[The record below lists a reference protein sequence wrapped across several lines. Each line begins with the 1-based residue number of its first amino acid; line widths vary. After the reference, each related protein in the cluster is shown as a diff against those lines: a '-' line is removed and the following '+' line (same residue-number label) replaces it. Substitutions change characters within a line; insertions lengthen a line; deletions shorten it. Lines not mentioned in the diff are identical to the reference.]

1 MTVLPLS
8 FAQRRLWFLERLSGV
23 DATYN
28 LPVVLRLTG
37 SVDTSALCTALADVV
52 ARHESLRTVFPDED
66 GEPYQRILRPQE
78 MAPQLA
84 VVPVGARDLDAAM
97 LAAASAPFEIT
108 HRPPLRAVLFVL
120 AEHESVLLLVLHH
133 IASDG
138 WSMVPL
144 VRDLSAAYRRRAAN
158 GAGPSWGELPVQYA
172 DYALWQVE
180 LLGDADDPDS
190 PRAQQLAYWTNALRG
205 LPETISLPTDRPRP
219 AVASHRGAAV
229 PVDLGRER
237 HRELLALARRHDCT
251 VFMVLHAALVVLL
264 TRMGAGTD
272 IPVGSV
278 VAGRTE
284 QELDDLVGLFVNT
297 LVLRTDMTG
306 DPEFREVLRRVR
318 RVNLEALAH
327 QDLPFD
333 CLVESLNPPRSLAHH
348 PLFQVMLAFEN
359 DMAVQPDFGEVS
371 AVRQEFDVPAAKVD
385 LTLQLRDHHD
395 ATGEPAGVDGILEYA
410 TDLFDERTARAVVAW
425 FVRVLDAVVAEPGVR
440 IGDIGLLSARERRQV
455 LVTWNATDH
464 RLPVTT
470 LHEEIRRQAARSP
483 DSLAVVF
490 GEQRLSYAE
499 LDRCSNRLAHHLV
512 GLGVGPGAVVG
523 VALPRSPGLV
533 VSLLAILKAGGAYL
547 PLDPE
552 HPVSRVAHVL
562 RDARPRCVVAGR
574 ATRAA
579 LPLTGETVV
588 NVDEPG
594 LTTGTASGPEPDL
607 LPRHPAY
614 VMYTSGSTGRP
625 KGVVVSHG
633 AIDNRLRWMQE
644 DCPLTAADRVLHKTP
659 TGFDVSVW
667 ELFWPLR
674 VGATLVVAEPGAHRD
689 PALLARVMA
698 RHGVTIVHFVPSMLG
713 SFLADLAG
721 SPDSA
726 PRRVRRVYCS
736 GEALARETVDEFHR
750 VFPDTELSNLY
761 GPTEAAVDVTA
772 HRCVPGERRA
782 VPIGRP
788 VWNTRVRVLDG
799 HLRLCPVGIVGELYL
814 AGAQL
819 AEGYL
824 DQPALTAARFVA
836 DPYGAEGERMYRTGD
851 LVRWRHDG
859 VLDFLGRDD
868 DQVKLRG
875 QRLELGEIES
885 VLRTDDSVG
894 AACAVVREDGHGG
907 QLLVAYVSPAPG
919 GLRPDPPALR
929 RLLAD
934 RLPAAVVPAAVIVL
948 ASLPVSPNGKL
959 DRAALPAPTM
969 TPAGGRRPGT
979 PREKELARLFEEVL
993 GVDGVGLNDDF
1004 FALGGHSMLVVTLAR
1019 RIRQATG
1026 VDVPVHTI
1034 FRRPTVAALSRR
1046 LAGDGTERD
1055 ADLTLLE
1062 LRHGGTGVPLFFV
1075 HPAAGL
1081 SWCYARVLEHID
1093 PDRPVYGLQARTAD
1107 LPSSVGEM
1115 ADDYVAHV
1123 RRVQPEGPYHVLG
1136 WSFGGNVAHAMA
1148 VRLRAAGE
1156 QVSLLAL
1163 LDSYPNQAREVP
1175 DEREL
1180 LSTAL
1185 WNLLGRPPDEEL
1197 MWERAVEAVR
1207 REYPPLAEVDD
1218 ERIAATLRVGMNN
1231 VRLLASS
1238 VPEIYDG
1245 DLTVVVAERDEPTGA
1260 LPVDA
1265 WRVFATGQVT
1275 VVAVDSGHH
1284 EMFTAAA
1291 AATGAALASILRDT
1305 EPLPTSG
1312 SARE

>member
-8 FAQRRLWFLERLSGV
+8 FAQRRLWFLERLLGAN
-23 DATYN
+23 ATFN
-28 LPVVLRLTG
+28 LPVVLRLSG
-37 SVDTSALCTALADVV
+37 GVDRSALRAALADV
-52 ARHESLRTVFPDED
+52 AERHESLRTVFPEKD
-66 GEPYQRILRPQE
+66 GEPHQRILRPQE

-84 VVPVGARDLDAAM
+84 VVPVRERDLDAAM

-108 HRPPLRAVLFVL
+108 RRPPVRAVLFVL
-120 AEHESVLLLVLHH
+120 AENESVLLVVLHH
-133 IASDG
+133 IVSDG
-138 WSMVPL
+138 WSMAPL
-144 VRDLSAAYRRRAAN
+144 VRDLSSAYRARAAN
-158 GAGPSWGELPVQYA
+158 GRGPSWAELPVQYA
-172 DYALWQVE
+172 DYTLWQVE
-180 LLGDADDPDS
+180 LLAGADDQDS
-190 PRAQQLAYWTNALRG
+190 LRASQLTYWTNALRG
-205 LPETISLPTDRPRP
+205 VPETISLPTDRPRP

-237 HRELLALARRHDCT
+237 HRELVALARRHDCT
-251 VFMVLHAALVVLL
+251 LVMVLHAALAVLL

-284 QELDDLVGLFVNT
+284 PELDDLVGLFVNT
-297 LVLRTDMTG
+297 LVLRTDLTG
-306 DPEFREVLRRVR
+306 DPEFREVLRQVR

-333 CLVESLNPPRSLAHH
+333 ILVESLNPPRSLAHH

-359 DMAVQPDFGEVS
+359 DMAVRPDFGEVS
-371 AVRQEFDVPAAKVD
+371 AVRQTFDVPAAKVD

-395 ATGEPAGVDGILEYA
+395 VVGEPAGVDGILEYA

-425 FVRVLDAVVAEPGVR
+425 FVRVLDAVVAEPGARV
-440 IGDIGLLSARERRQV
+440 GDIDLLSAEERRQV
-455 LVTWNATDH
+455 LVTWNATDR

-470 LHEEIRRQAARSP
+470 LHEQIRQQAARSP
-483 DSLAVVF
+483 GSLAMVF
-490 GEQRLSYAE
+490 GEQQMSYAE
-499 LDRCSNRLAHHLV
+499 LDRRSNRLAHHLV
-512 GLGVGPGAVVG
+512 ELGVGPGTVVG
-523 VALPRSPGLV
+523 VALPRSPDLV
-533 VSLLAILKAGGAYL
+533 VSLLAVLKAGGAYL

-552 HPVSRVAHVL
+552 HPPNRVAQVL
-562 RDARPRCVVAGR
+562 RDARPLCVVTAR
-574 ATRAA
+574 TTRAG
-579 LPLTGETVV
+579 LPRVGGPVV
-588 NVDEPG
+588 DVDEPG
-594 LTTGTASGPEPDL
+594 LRTGAASGPEPDL

-633 AIDNRLRWMQE
+633 ATDNRLRWMQE

-689 PALLARVMA
+689 PGLLARVMA
-698 RHGVTIVHFVPSMLG
+698 RHGVTVVHFVPSMLG
-713 SFLADLAG
+713 LFLADLAG

-726 PRRVRRVYCS
+726 PKGVRRVYCS

-761 GPTEAAVDVTA
+761 GPTEATVDVTA
-772 HRCVPGERRA
+772 HRCVPGERGA

-799 HLRLCPVGIVGELYL
+799 NLNPCPVGIAGELYL
-814 AGAQL
+814 AGTQL

-824 DQPALTAARFVA
+824 DRPALTAGRFVA
-836 DPYGAEGERMYRTGD
+836 DPYGAGGTRMYRTGD

-859 VLDFLGRDD
+859 ALDFLGRDD

-885 VLRTDDSVG
+885 VLLTDESVG
-894 AACAVVREDGHGG
+894 AACAVVRDDGHGG

-919 GLRPDPPALR
+919 GHRPDSPALR

-934 RLPAAVVPAAVIVL
+934 RLPAAVVPASVIVL
-948 ASLPVSPNGKL
+948 ASLPLSPNGKV

-969 TPAGGRRPGT
+969 THAGGRRPGT
-979 PREKELARLFEEVL
+979 PLEKELARLFEEVL
-993 GVDGVGLNDDF
+993 GVSGVGVDDDF

-1019 RIRQATG
+1019 RIRQAIE
-1026 VDVPVHTI
+1026 VEVPIHTI
-1034 FRRPTVAALSRR
+1034 FRGPTVAALSR
-1046 LAGDGTERD
+1046 LLSGDGTERD
-1055 ADLTLLE
+1055 ADPTLLE
-1062 LRHGGTGVPLFFV
+1062 LRHGGNGVPLFFV

-1081 SWCYARVLEHID
+1081 SWCYSRVLEHIG
-1093 PDRPVYGLQARTAD
+1093 PDRPVYGLQARTVD
-1107 LPSSVGEM
+1107 LPRSVGEM
-1115 ADDYVAHV
+1115 ADDYVAQV
-1123 RRVQPEGPYHVLG
+1123 RRVQPVGPYHLLG

-1156 QVSLLAL
+1156 PVSLLAMF
-1163 LDSYPNQAREVP
+1163 DSYPNQPREVP
-1175 DEREL
+1175 DERAL
-1180 LSTAL
+1180 LSAAL
-1185 WNLLGRPPDEEL
+1185 WNLLGRPPDEEPV
-1197 MWERAVEAVR
+1197 WEHAVGVVR
-1207 REYPPLAEVDD
+1207 REYPPLAEMDD
-1218 ERIAATLRVGMNN
+1218 ERIMATLRVGMNN

-1238 VPEIYDG
+1238 VPETYDG
-1245 DLTVVVAERDEPTGA
+1245 DLTVIVAERDEPAGA

-1265 WRVFATGQVT
+1265 WQVFVTGQVN

-1284 EMFTAAA
+1284 EMFTTGA

-1312 SARE
+1312 ERS